1 MRSVVLMLIVL
12 MAGLIGF
19 GTVIVTYANGT
30 RHAFIQPTPTPIVSR
45 VPTSQPTVAAPQ
57 PQIQQTIFS
66 QGNSDLPEIA
76 LTFDDGPD
84 PTYTPQVL
92 SILEQYNVHAT
103 FFCVGDHVQD
113 SPALVQQE
121 YAAGHIVANH
131 SWNHPD
137 LTTLPADEMHTQLS
151 ITSDAIEQATGV
163 RPSFFRPP
171 YGAYNEQTFVQA
183 NALGLTSVTW
193 NVDPD
198 DWQEP
203 GSSVIVDR
211 VVDGADN
218 GAIILLHDGGGNR
231 TQTIAALPKI
241 LSRLQERGFRFV
253 TLQQMIDDAKG

>member
-1 MRSVVLMLIVL
+1 MKSIVLMLIVL
-12 MAGLIGF
+12 MTGLIAF
-19 GTVIVTYANGT
+19 GTVIVTYANGPGP
-30 RHAFIQPTPTPIVSR
+30 AFIQPTPTPIASSVPSR
-45 VPTSQPTVAAPQ
+45 QPTAAP
-57 PQIQQTIFS
+57 PHSQIQQTIFS
-66 QGNSDLPEIA
+66 QGNSDLPEVA

-84 PTYTPQVL
+84 PTYTPQIL

-103 FFCVGDHVQD
+103 FFCVGDHVRD
-113 SPALVQQE
+113 APELAQQE
-121 YAAGHIVANH
+121 HAAGHIVANH

-137 LTTLPADEMHTQLS
+137 LTTLSAEEVHAQLRT
-151 ITSDAIEQATGV
+151 TSDAIEQATGV

-171 YGAYNEQTFVQA
+171 YGAYNDETFAQA

-203 GSSVIVDR
+203 ESSVIIDR

-241 LSRLQERGFRFV
+241 LTKLQERGFRFV
-253 TLQQMIDDAKG
+253 TLQQMIDDTKK